1 MKQIFF
7 LLMLAF
13 GAVTVGYA
21 QIHGSA
27 KPSSSLLADTAVVLK
42 DVTVE
47 AARVTF
53 RPDGRHIIPSVAQR
67 ASASNGYALLHL
79 LSLPQLQ
86 VDAVRHTIADR
97 LNRGEVQ
104 LRINGALASKS
115 DLTALD
121 PKRVTSIDYID
132 NPGVRYG
139 QDIAFVIDIHTRRSD
154 AGYELGTDLTQALT
168 RYSDDLVYAK
178 VNRGKSEWALTY
190 NFFYK
195 DNRNEKARTLTD
207 YLLTDGTHDI
217 VSRVDKQHR
226 SRAAGNTVALKYN
239 RADTLGN
246 VLQAKLTADFNHC
259 PGNDVLT
266 DVNGTDVKNF
276 SRDRSFSPVLDLYLV
291 RKLGRHQSITANV
304 VGTHIHTR
312 SYNYMDEGGP
322 YAYHV
327 KGNTSSL
334 IGEAIYENRLKPFT
348 LSLGA
353 NYQLKY
359 TRNSYTDDVDAINRL
374 HNQYVYGFAQL
385 KGYLGAL
392 TYVAGLGVSNQRYTQ
407 GETHYNF
414 NLFRPQATLAYNFG
428 HGLSLSYDFKQYG
441 FFSRIAMIGDAAIR
455 TNGREWTMGAP
466 NLKPNRCDE
475 HTLRFNYF
483 SPRWNNTLEAD
494 YRDHS
499 HCNMAAYFRTDDNR
513 FVYTQRNQRGI
524 KMLYFIDN
532 FSYTI
537 VPDRLVANVNGGF
550 FRYFNFGDDYTHLHN
565 FWMVGGSL
573 EAYLGRWTLTAQAD
587 NGYRFLEGEN
597 LGWNY
602 GIPALQCSYQAGP
615 CSVSLTWDHCFMAN
629 PKAMSSH
636 LLNRLMHKDYELRS
650 KTIGNFVSLNF
661 TWKLSHGRRYKE
673 AQRKLNNK
681 DTQTGI
687 IGRN

>member
-7 LLMLAF
+7 LLMLMF
-13 GAVTVGYA
+13 GAVTVVYA
-21 QIHGSA
+21 QDHGSA
-27 KPSSSLLADTAVVLK
+27 KPSSSSPADTAVVLK
-42 DVTVE
+42 GVTVE

-53 RPDGRHIIPSVAQR
+53 RPDGRHIILSVAQR
-67 ASASNGYALLHL
+67 ERASNGYALLRL

-86 VDAVRHTIADR
+86 VDVVHHTIADR

-104 LRINGALASKS
+104 LRINGAIASKS
-115 DLTALD
+115 DLMALD

-139 QDIAFVIDIHTRRSD
+139 QGIAFVIDIHTRRSD
-154 AGYELGTDLTQALT
+154 AGYELGTDLTQALA
-168 RYSDDLVYAK
+168 RYSDDMVYAK
-178 VNRGKSEWALTY
+178 VNRGKSEWVLTY

-195 DNRNEKARTLTD
+195 DNRNKKARTLTD

-226 SRAAGNTVALKYN
+226 SRAVGHTVALKYN
-239 RADTLGN
+239 RTDTLGN
-246 VLQAKLTADFNHC
+246 VLQAKLTVDFNHC
-259 PGNDVLT
+259 PGDDVRT

-291 RKLGRHQSITANV
+291 RKLGRSQCITANV

-312 SYNYMDEGGP
+312 SYNYMDEDGP

-334 IGEAIYENRLKPFT
+334 IGEAIYENRLRPFT

-359 TRNSYTDDVDAINRL
+359 TRNSYTGDVDVVNRL

-385 KGYLGAL
+385 KGRLGSL
-392 TYVAGLGVSNQRYTQ
+392 TYVAGLGMSSQRYSQ
-407 GETHYNF
+407 GEAHYNF
-414 NLFRPQATLAYNFG
+414 NLFRPKATLVYDFG
-428 HGLSLSYDFKQYG
+428 HGLSLSYVFEQYG
-441 FFSRIAMIGDAAIR
+441 FFSRIAMIGDATIR

-475 HTLRFNYF
+475 HMLRFNY
-483 SPRWNNTLEAD
+483 SSSRWNNTLMAD

-524 KMLYFIDN
+524 KMIYFTDN
-532 FSYTI
+532 LSYTI
-537 VPDRLVANVNGGF
+537 IPDRLVANANGGF

-573 EAYLGRWTLTAQAD
+573 QAYLGHWTLTVQAD
-587 NGYRFLEGEN
+587 NGFRFLEGEN

-602 GIPALQCSYQAGP
+602 GMPELQCSYQAGP
-615 CSVSLTWDHCFMAN
+615 CSLSVTWDHCFMAN

-636 LLNRLMHKDYELRS
+636 LLNRYMHKDYELRS
-650 KTIGNFVSLNF
+650 KTLGNLITLNF
-661 TWKLSHGRRYKE
+661 TWKLGRGRNYKE

>member
-1 MKQIFF
+1 MKRTYLLSFF
-7 LLMLAF
+7 LLLALTIV
-13 GAVTVGYA
+13 AQHPNLKDSTKTTAAKDTTVSLQEVTVR
-21 QIHGSA
+21 
-27 KPSSSLLADTAVVLK
+27 
-42 DVTVE
+42 
-47 AARVTF
+47 AARVVF
-53 RPDGRHIIPSVAQR
+53 RPDGRRYLPSLAVR
-67 ASASNGYALLHL
+67 NSSNNGYTLLDRLAL
-79 LSLPQLQ
+79 PWVR
-86 VDAVRHTIADR
+86 VDVARHTIADR

-104 LRINGALASKS
+104 LRINGAIASKS
-115 DLTALD
+115 DVMMLD
-121 PKRVTSIDYID
+121 PKQVTSVDYID

-139 QDIAFVIDIHTRRSD
+139 QGIVCVIDIHTRRSD
-154 AGYELGTDLTQALT
+154 AGDELGTDLTQALA
-168 RYSDDLVYAK
+168 RYSDDMVYAK
-178 VNRGKSEWALTY
+178 VNSGKSEWALTY

-217 VSRVDKQHR
+217 VSRVDKQYR
-226 SRAAGNTVALKYN
+226 SRAVGNTVALKYN

-312 SYNYMDEGGP
+312 TYNYIDEGAP

-359 TRNSYTDDVDAINRL
+359 TRNSYTNDVNAINRL

-385 KGYLGAL
+385 KGRLGAL
-392 TYVAGLGVSNQRYTQ
+392 AYVVGLGMSNQRYTQ
-407 GETHYNF
+407 GEAHYNF
-414 NLFRPQATLAYNFG
+414 NLFRPQATLTYNFG
-428 HGLSLSYDFKQYG
+428 HGLSLSYDFMQYG

-455 TNGREWTMGAP
+455 TNGREWTMGSP

-537 VPDRLVANVNGGF
+537 VPDRLVANINGGF

-573 EAYLGRWTLTAQAD
+573 EAYLGRWTLTAQGD

-636 LLNRLMHKDYELRS
+636 LLNRYMHKDYELRS

-661 TWKLSHGRRYKE
+661 TWKISHGRRYKE
-673 AQRKLNNK
+673 AQRKLHNK

-687 IGRN
+687 IGR